1 MTQGRMPVGPSKTPQ
16 DESTPM
22 PAAHDE
28 RLSRKVETIRHV
40 LRLER
45 DQNHANH
52 AVIGGLDAFLE
63 RWIEDPDIKRALD
76 DARVTLPHYEGL
88 TQEQRMAW
96 VRETMERL
104 RDSDGG
110 STTRD
115 SQPPAK
121 AVPAPPESAP
131 PVAQPPATPPPVA
144 RPPTPPP
151 TAQPASPPPAMDVP
165 PDPAWDRMERAT
177 QRQASEPSRSPAERV
192 APAPPK
198 PKRRSAPRPSPGV
211 TPVKSLDEPL
221 DAPSRM
227 KAGLKKL
234 GIETYRDALWA
245 FPRRYVPVSPIAR
258 LSLGEQAA
266 ISVRVERMGGGNFTA
281 RRQVMRTEATVSDAT
296 GQVAAVWFGNPWVTK
311 SLKRGSLLLMTGR
324 LGEYRNR
331 AQFHV
336 ETYEHLKDGE
346 GVKAGELVP
355 IYPLTKG
362 VTQSGMRRLIG
373 PAADRALPLVKEFLP
388 DDVIRATHLPGL
400 RDALGLIHRPADLS
414 DDERARRRLAFDE
427 LFLLQLGLLERRRR
441 QQRELGAPIPRNQ
454 EAVSSVRDA
463 LPFTLT
469 ADQERVVEEILTD
482 MGGSAPMMRLLQ
494 GDVGSGKTVV
504 AALALVTAAANRFQG
519 ALMAPTEILA
529 EQHFRT
535 LTSVFSHGHRES
547 DDGGPYRGFSGILP
561 DRPLRIARLTGSMAA
576 GAKSQLHGLIARGDV
591 DIVIGTHALIQE
603 GVAFNNLGL
612 AVVDEQHRFGV
623 EQRASLRN
631 KGFAPHLLA
640 MTATPIPRTL
650 ALAIYGDLDVSTIH
664 EMPPGRPPIRTAIV
678 PPHERDR
685 AYGFIRREAAEGRQ
699 SFVICPLVEESESVA
714 AKAAVSEHERLSREV
729 LPDLNVGLLHG
740 RMPPAVKD
748 RVMEAFRSGELDV
761 LVSTA
766 VVEVGIDIPNA
777 TVMMI
782 DGAERF
788 GLSQLHQYRGRI
800 GRGTENSYCILVSE
814 SETEEVNKRLEVMES
829 TRDGFKV
836 AEADLNLRGPGELLG
851 TRQSG
856 LPDLQV
862 ATFADLPL
870 IEEARRHALV
880 IAKDDPELSDAAH
893 APLREELR
901 RFWDRASDAP
911 EGG

>member
-1 MTQGRMPVGPSKTPQ
+1 MNQGRLPPVGPPQTPP
-16 DESTPM
+16 DESSPA
-22 PAAHDE
+22 PAAIDD
-28 RLSRKVETIRHV
+28 RVARKVETLRHV

-63 RWIEDPDIKRALD
+63 RWIEDPAIKRVLD
-76 DARVTLPHYEGL
+76 DASGTLPNYEGL
-88 TQEQRMAW
+88 TQEQRAAW
-96 VRETMERL
+96 VRETIERL
-104 RDSDGG
+104 TDPGQEPS
-110 STTRD
+110 
-115 SQPPAK
+115 PPA
-121 AVPAPPESAP
+121 ADVERAPVSAP
-131 PVAQPPATPPPVA
+131 TASPA
-144 RPPTPPP
+144 
-151 TAQPASPPPAMDVP
+151 ASPPPPMDVP
-165 PDPAWDRMERAT
+165 PDPAWDRIEQAAP
-177 QRQASEPSRSPAERV
+177 RQPNRPAPSPAERV
-192 APAPPK
+192 APTQTK
-198 PKRRSAPRPSPGV
+198 KRPTARPTPTV
-211 TPVKSLDEPL
+211 TPVTSLDEPL

-234 GIETYRDALWA
+234 GIETYRNALWA

-258 LSLGEQAA
+258 LISGEQAA
-266 ISVRVERMGGGNFTA
+266 ISVRVEKQSGGNFTA
-281 RRQVMRTEATVSDAT
+281 RRQVMRIEATVSDAT
-296 GQVAAVWFGNPWVTK
+296 GQVAAVWFGNPWVTNM
-311 SLKRGSLLLMTGR
+311 LKRGSRLLLTGR

-336 ETYEHLKDGE
+336 ETYEQLRAEDKIDT
-346 GVKAGELVP
+346 GELVP

-373 PAADRALPLVKEFLP
+373 PAAERALTLVQEFLP
-388 DDVIRATHLPGL
+388 DDVIREARLPGL
-400 RDALGLIHRPADLS
+400 REALGLIHRPADLS

-427 LFLLQLGLLERRRR
+427 LFLLQLGLLERRR
-441 QQRELGAPIPRNQ
+441 QQQHELGAPIPRSE
-454 EAVSSVRDA
+454 EALSSVVAA
-463 LPFTLT
+463 LPFKLT
-469 ADQERVVEEILTD
+469 NDQEHVVEEILTD

-535 LTSVFSHGHRES
+535 LTGVFSHGNREAN
-547 DDGGPYRGFSGILP
+547 DGGPYRGFSGILP
-561 DRPLRIARLTGSMAA
+561 DRPLRIALLTGSMAA
-576 GAKSQLHGLIARGDV
+576 GMKSQLHDLIARGDV

-603 GVAFNNLGL
+603 GVAFSNLGL

-631 KGFAPHLLA
+631 KGFAPHLLV

-678 PPHERDR
+678 PPGERDR

-714 AKAAVSEHERLSREV
+714 AKAAVAEHERLSREV
-729 LPDLNVGLLHG
+729 FTDLNVGLLHG
-740 RMPPAVKD
+740 RMRPAEKE
-748 RVMEAFRSGELDV
+748 RVMGEFRNGDIDV

-788 GLSQLHQYRGRI
+788 GLSQLHQYRGRV
-800 GRGTENSYCILVSE
+800 GRGTESSYCILVSE
-814 SETEEVNKRLEVMES
+814 SETEEVNKRLAVMES

-836 AEADLNLRGPGELLG
+836 AEADLKLRGPGELLG

-862 ATFADLPL
+862 ATFDDLAL
-870 IEEARRHALV
+870 IEEARRHALA

-901 RFWDRASDAP
+901 RFWDRASDAA